1 MENVIVF
8 VLGLVVGSF
17 INMLVYRTAVGYGLL
32 SSRGRRPWRSFKD
45 CFVSLAMTD
54 KFSFCDF
61 CGKQLRWWEN
71 IPVVSYLI
79 QEGKSRCC
87 GKKLSVLY
95 PIVEIVTGLLFL
107 QILNSNIEILNNFKI
122 QNLNFQTILYLVISM
137 AIVGFLV
144 FSAVFDLKYMILPDF
159 STNSLIFLAL
169 VYKLLMGVDANLIL
183 ADALWGV
190 SLYGFFYF
198 LHVLTKGK
206 GMGFGD
212 VKLAFVMGFFLGW
225 PRAIVSLYTAFIVGA
240 VAGIIVIVFFK
251 KKRKNRLIP
260 FGPFMILGI
269 IVSWWWG
276 DSIWNYF
283 VKALY

>member
-1 MENVIVF
+1 MEMVIF
-8 VLGLVVGSF
+8 FILGLVVGSF
-17 INMLVYRTAVGYGLL
+17 INAQLYRVAIRYKILDLRFKIKNGN
-32 SSRGRRPWRSFKD
+32 RSY
-45 CFVSLAMTD
+45 
-54 KFSFCDF
+54 CDF

-71 IPVVSYLI
+71 IPVISWML
-79 QEGKSRCC
+79 QKGKSSCC
-87 GKKLSVLY
+87 GKKLPVLY

-107 QILNSNIEILNNFKI
+107 QILNSKFEILNNFEI
-122 QNLNFQTILYLVISM
+122 QNLNFKTILFLMVSM

-159 STNSLIFLAL
+159 STNSLMFLAL
-169 VYKLLMGVDANLIL
+169 VYKLLMGVNANLIL

-190 SLYGFFYF
+190 CLYGFFYF
-198 LHVLTKGK
+198 LHVLTRGE

-225 PRAIVSLYTAFIVGA
+225 PRAMVSLYTAFIVGA
-240 VAGIIVIVFFK
+240 IAGIIVIVFFR

-269 IVSWWWG
+269 IVAWWWG
-276 DSIWNYF
+276 ETIWNYF
-283 VKALY
+283 IKALY

>member
-1 MENVIVF
+1 MELVIF
-8 VLGLVVGSF
+8 FILGLVVGSF
-17 INMLVYRTAVGYGLL
+17 INAYVYRIAVRYKLMKRSFAGAQDDRWSYCDWC
-32 SSRGRRPWRSFKD
+32 GRR
-45 CFVSLAMTD
+45 LH
-54 KFSFCDF
+54 
-61 CGKQLRWWEN
+61 WWEN

-87 GKKLSVLY
+87 EKKLPILY
-95 PIVEIVTGLLFL
+95 PIVEIVTGLLFM
-107 QILNSNIEILNNFKI
+107 QILNSNIEILNNFEI
-122 QNLNFQTILYLVISM
+122 QNLNFKTISFLMMSM

-159 STNSLIFLAL
+159 STNCMIFLAL
-169 VYKLLMGVDANLIL
+169 VYKLLMGVNANLML
-183 ADALWGV
+183 ADVLWGV
-190 SLYGFFYF
+190 CLYGFFYF

-240 VAGIIVIVFFK
+240 VVGLTVLIFNK

-260 FGPFMILGI
+260 FGPFMIMGI
-269 IVSWWWG
+269 MVAWWWG

>member
-1 MENVIVF
+1 
-8 VLGLVVGSF
+8 
-17 INMLVYRTAVGYGLL
+17 MLVYRTAVGYGLL
-32 SSRGRRPWRSFKD
+32 SSRGRKPWRSFKD

-61 CGKQLRWWEN
+61 CGKQLKWWEN
-71 IPVVSYLI
+71 IPAISYLI
-79 QEGKSRCC
+79 QGGKSRCC
-87 GKKLSVLY
+87 GKKLPILY
-95 PIVEIVTGLLFL
+95 PITEIITAVLFL
-107 QILNSNIEILNNFKI
+107 LNFKFLILNLQTINNFSI
-122 QNLNFQTILYLVISM
+122 YNLQNILMMLVSV
-137 AIVGFLV
+137 AIIGFLV